1 MVTRSFVFAPDE
13 YYHVYNRGVDKRTI
27 FESEADY
34 VRFQELLYLS
44 NSKDAVNVRDIKRVY
59 DSIYDVHT
67 IDRQVTIVAY
77 CLMPNHFHMLLKPNT
92 DSGVSTFLGK
102 LQTSYSM
109 YFNKR
114 HERSGTLFQGR
125 FKAKH
130 VADDVYLK
138 YLFAYIH
145 LNPVRH
151 QTAVSPELQILHLKQ
166 YRYSSLLD
174 FVTPQSRP
182 ESAIVRGGEHVS
194 EFYFS
199 NPSDWFA
206 ELNQWLEYDKAQG
219 ISSP

>member
-1 MVTRSFVFAPDE
+1 MVTRSLIFAPDE

-27 FESEADY
+27 FESESDY
-34 VRFQELLYLS
+34 KRFQELLYLS
-44 NSKDAVNVRDIKRVY
+44 NSKDAVNVRDIKRVH
-59 DSIYDVHT
+59 DSVYDVQT
-67 IDRQVTIVAY
+67 ADPQVSVAAY
-77 CLMPNHFHMLLKPNT
+77 CLMSNHFHILLKPNT

-114 HERSGTLFQGR
+114 HERTGALFQGR

-130 VADDVYLK
+130 VTDDVYLK

-151 QTAVSPELQILHLKQ
+151 QTGMSSDLQMERLKQ

-174 FVTPQSRP
+174 FITPQSRQ
-182 ESAIVRGGEHVS
+182 ESVIVRGGEHVS

-199 NPSDWFA
+199 NPGDWFG
-206 ELNQWLEYDKAQG
+206 ELNQWLQYDKEEE
-219 ISSP
+219 INFP